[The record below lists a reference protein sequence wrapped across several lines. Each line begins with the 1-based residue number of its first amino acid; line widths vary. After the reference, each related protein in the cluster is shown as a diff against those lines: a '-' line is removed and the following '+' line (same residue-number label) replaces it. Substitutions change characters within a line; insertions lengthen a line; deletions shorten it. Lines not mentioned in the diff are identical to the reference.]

1 MALELAYQ
9 ERGTIIH
16 RLDPRVRMLWWLS
29 INITLATWND
39 PLFLFLLLVSVF
51 LYGRIAGIPVKQ
63 SLRNLL
69 PVIPFVLFVIIAN
82 IAFWRPP
89 QPTTA
94 HLIGYLVR
102 PGTPVLHAIPFYWET
117 IVFSIGTM
125 IRLLVVVASALMLI
139 KTVSPSEMA
148 LAATRMGVPP
158 EIGMALSMTVAYIP
172 VVVGQLIA
180 VMEAQQSRA
189 WKVKT
194 SNPIARF
201 RAYASLAI
209 PTFFR
214 SFQAAEAMAA
224 AMMSRGFGYDI
235 DHRTELKP
243 ARFSP
248 LDWLMTVVFAA
259 FLVGGFLLGFL
270 GIIQY
275 TLTMHLLG
283 FH

>member
-1 MALELAYQ
+1 MALDLSYQ
-9 ERGTIIH
+9 DKATLIH

-29 INITLATWND
+29 MNITLTTWND
-39 PLFLFLLLVSVF
+39 PLFLFLLLMSVF
-51 LYGRIAGIPVKQ
+51 IYGRIAGIPIKQ
-63 SLRNLL
+63 SLHNLL
-69 PVIPFVLFVIIAN
+69 PVLPFVLFVLIAN
-82 IAFWRPP
+82 VAFWRPS
-89 QPTTA
+89 QPA
-94 HLIGYLVR
+94 PVHLIGYLVR
-102 PGTPVLHAIPFYWET
+102 PGTPVIHAIPFYWET

-125 IRLLVVVASALMLI
+125 LRLLVLITSTLTLI

-158 EIGMALSMTVAYIP
+158 EIGMALSMTIAYIP
-172 VVVGQLIA
+172 VVVGQLIS

-194 SNPIARF
+194 SNPLARF
-201 RAYASLAI
+201 RAYASISI

-235 DHRTELKP
+235 DHRTELEP
-243 ARFSP
+243 TTFEWR
-248 LDWLMTVVFAA
+248 DWAMTIIFAA

-270 GIIQY
+270 GVLQY

-283 FH
+283 FG

>member
-1 MALELAYQ
+1 MALELSYQ
-9 ERGTIIH
+9 DKATIIH
-16 RLDPRVRMLWWLS
+16 RLDPRVRMLWWLA
-29 INITLATWND
+29 INITLTTWND
-39 PLFLFLLLVSVF
+39 PLFLFLLLISVF
-51 LYGRIAGIPVKQ
+51 IYGRLAGIPLKQ
-63 SLRNLL
+63 GLHNLL
-69 PVIPFVLFVIIAN
+69 PVLPFVLFVLIAN

-89 QPTTA
+89 QATTA
-94 HLIGYLVR
+94 HLIGYIVR
-102 PGTPVLHAIPFYWET
+102 PGTPVIHAIPFYWET

-125 IRLLVVVASALMLI
+125 LRLLVLITSTLTLI

-158 EIGMALSMTVAYIP
+158 EIGMALSMTIAYIP
-172 VVVGQLIA
+172 VVVGQLIS

-189 WKVKT
+189 WKVQT

-201 RAYASLAI
+201 RAYASISI

-235 DHRTELKP
+235 DHRTELEPTK
-243 ARFSP
+243 F
-248 LDWLMTVVFAA
+248 DWRDWMMTIIFAT

-270 GIIQY
+270 GILQY

-283 FH
+283 FR

>member
-1 MALELAYQ
+1 MALELSYQ
-9 ERGTIIH
+9 EKETIIH

-29 INITLATWND
+29 INITLTTWND
-39 PLFLFLLLVSVF
+39 PIFLFLLLVSVF
-51 LYGRIAGIPVKQ
+51 VYGRIAGFPIRQ
-63 SLRNLL
+63 SIRNML
-69 PVIPFVLFVIIAN
+69 PIVPFVLFVLIAN
-82 IAFWRPP
+82 IAFWRPA
-89 QPTTA
+89 QPATA

-102 PGTPVLHAIPFYWET
+102 PGTPIIHAIPFYWET

-125 IRLLVVVASALMLI
+125 IRLLVLIASALTLM

-148 LAATRMGVPP
+148 LAVTKMGVPP
-158 EIGMALSMTVAYIP
+158 ELGMALSMTIAYIP
-172 VVVGQLIA
+172 VVVGQLIS

-201 RAYASLAI
+201 RAYASISI

-235 DHRTELKP
+235 DHRTELEPTKFNG
-243 ARFSP
+243 R
-248 LDWLMTVVFAA
+248 DWTMTIIFAA

-275 TLTMHLLG
+275 TLTVHLLG
-283 FH
+283 FK